1 MELEGET
8 AEFAEIVMDQD
19 IEFSKDT
26 VHVATE
32 WGTIATVEVNLWTAI
47 VEVDFTMT
55 KEHLRMFAR
64 VVAAIQVVK
73 PFD

>member
-19 IEFSKDT
+19 IGSSKDT
-26 VHVATE
+26 VPVATE
-32 WGTIATVEVNLWTAI
+32 WGTIATVEVSLWTAI

-64 VVAAIQVVK
+64 VVAATQVVK

>member
-19 IEFSKDT
+19 IESSKDT

-32 WGTIATVEVNLWTAI
+32 WETIATVEVNLWTAI